1 MTELTLTNS
10 KILVSVQNRIWS
22 IAKNLLVILQY
33 FLNMNSILAKA
44 LTLTAVIST
53 SVIGAVSNA
62 NALTNHSHGHKTTI
76 AKVAKQSK
84 NIVQTAQATPSLST
98 LVGAVSAAGL
108 VDTLSGKGPFT
119 VFAPDNDA
127 FAKINV
133 PSDKATL
140 TKVLTY
146 HVVSGKLTAQ
156 QLHNGQLLTTVN
168 GQKLKVIKFRNGTVK
183 IKSTSG
189 NIVTVKAANIKT
201 SNGIV
206 HVINN
211 VLIPGK

>member
-1 MTELTLTNS
+1 
-10 KILVSVQNRIWS
+10 
-22 IAKNLLVILQY
+22 
-33 FLNMNSILAKA
+33 MNSILAKA
-44 LTLTAVIST
+44 LTLSAVIST
-53 SVIGAVSNA
+53 SLIGLVDNT
-62 NALTNHSHGHKTTI
+62 NALTNHSHGHKSVI
-76 AKVAKQSK
+76 AKVSKQGK

-108 VDTLSGKGPFT
+108 VDTLSSKGPFT
-119 VFAPDNDA
+119 VFAPDNAA
-127 FAKINV
+127 FAKIAV

-146 HVVSGKLTAQ
+146 HVVSGKLTSR
-156 QLHNGQLLTTVN
+156 QLYNGQVLTTVN
-168 GQKLKVIKFRNGTVK
+168 GQKLKVIKSRNGTVR

-201 SNGIV
+201 SNGVV

>member
-1 MTELTLTNS
+1 
-10 KILVSVQNRIWS
+10 
-22 IAKNLLVILQY
+22 
-33 FLNMNSILAKA
+33 MNSILAKA
-44 LTLTAVIST
+44 LTLSAVIST
-53 SVIGAVSNA
+53 SVIGLVGNA
-62 NALTNHSHGHKTTI
+62 NALTNHSHGHKNVI
-76 AKVAKQSK
+76 AKVSKQGK

-108 VDTLSGKGPFT
+108 VDTLSSKGPFT

-127 FAKINV
+127 FAKIKV

-140 TKVLTY
+140 AKVLTY
-146 HVVSGKLTAQ
+146 HVVPGRLTAE
-156 QLHNGQLLTTVN
+156 QLHDGQVLTTANGQT
-168 GQKLKVIKFRNGTVK
+168 LKVIKKKGSVK
-183 IKSTSG
+183 LKSTSG